1 MSQKAVVIGGDGQ
14 VLEIADQSRAA
25 RLAGA
30 GNIGRVVR
38 NRRGD
43 VVRVELVTLSD
54 DRHLETRRGNSQSY
68 VHDEETD
75 TNPRGVW
82 ELRRLGSRSVEAAA
96 YIRAA
101 FLPS

>member
-14 VLEIADQSRAA
+14 VLEMADQSRAE

-30 GNIGRVVR
+30 GNLGRVVR

-43 VVRVELVTLSD
+43 VVRVELMTLSD
-54 DRHLETRRGNSQSY
+54 DGALDGRRGNPQSY
-68 VHDEETD
+68 IHDDETD

-82 ELRRLGSRSVEAAA
+82 ELRRLGARSLEAAA
-96 YIRAA
+96 FIRAA
-101 FLPS
+101 FLPG